1 VRAARGPQ
9 RRRAV
14 ACDDV
19 PMGAGSVQL
28 ARIFG
33 IRIGASP
40 SWFVVLFL
48 MIYWLSGLFAD
59 LLVGYSNTTAYA
71 VAVIGTLLF
80 FVSLILHE
88 LGHAIVARRN
98 GIGVSSID
106 LWFFGG
112 LAKLT
117 REPRT
122 PGEDFRIAAA
132 GPAVTLA
139 IFGLCCAALVA
150 ADVSDV
156 ANALTFSFDRAS
168 PTVGL
173 LAWLGGINLVVLIF
187 NLVPAFPLDG
197 GRITRALAWRITG
210 DPNRGTRFSAR
221 LGQAFAYLQMGFGA
235 YLILRGDGFGGIWF
249 LLLGWFL
256 AQAARGAV
264 VSSRFSERLEGV
276 TVGDVMDAEP
286 IAVPIDTT
294 LLAAQDEFFLRYAS
308 AWFPVVDALGRFIG
322 IVRKESVDGAVDDGR
337 QAATVGEVL
346 DPDADT
352 DSLVRRDTPIEQLLG
367 SETLRR
373 FGALMVVDAEHR
385 LCGVVTL
392 DQVRRALAAAVPGP
406 IADPG

>member
-1 VRAARGPQ
+1 
-9 RRRAV
+9 
-14 ACDDV
+14 
-19 PMGAGSVQL
+19 MGAGSIQL
-28 ARIFG
+28 ARVFG

-48 MIYWLSGLFAD
+48 MIYYLSGLFDD

-71 VAVIGTLLF
+71 IAVAGTLLF
-80 FVSLILHE
+80 FVSLVLHE

-117 REPRT
+117 RDPAT
-122 PGEDFRIAAA
+122 PGQDFRIAAA
-132 GPAVTLA
+132 GPAVTLIICA
-139 IFGLCCAALVA
+139 LCCGALLFANVD
-150 ADVSDV
+150 DV
-156 ANALTFSFDRAS
+156 LTAITLGIDSSS
-168 PTVGL
+168 PAVGL
-173 LAWLGGINLVVLIF
+173 LAWLGGINVIVLVF

-197 GRITRALAWRITG
+197 GRIARAAAWKITG

-221 LGQAFAYLQMGFGA
+221 LGQAFAYVLMGGGA
-235 YLILRGDGFGGIWF
+235 YFLLRGDGFGGVWF

-286 IAVPIDTT
+286 IAVPVETT
-294 LLAAQDEFFLRYAS
+294 VLAARDEFFLRYGS
-308 AWFPVVDALGRFIG
+308 AWFPVVDRLGRFIG
-322 IVRKESVDGAVDDGR
+322 IVRKEGVDGAVEDGR
-337 QAATVGEVL
+337 PAIAVGDVL

-352 DSLVRRDTPIEQLLG
+352 DSLVGRETPIEHLLA
-367 SETLRR
+367 SESLRR
-373 FGALMVVDAEHR
+373 FGALMVVDSDQR

-406 IADPG
+406 IADAR